1 MKCSAGLLFLLVTL
15 MGQVFAQQH
24 FDYQNTVYLPQVK
37 TVQCYNSQKEQ
48 SMPVINLKS
57 KEQLVFSFD
66 DLDGGTKNYRY
77 TIEHCTSDW
86 KSSNLS
92 SIDYLNGFA
101 DDRINDYSYSS
112 TTLQKFTHYQLQ
124 LPNDQVSPKISGNYL
139 LKVYLDND
147 QNKPVISQ
155 RFYVVEPQLNVVM
168 EVVPSTQVRRL
179 QRNQKVN
186 FSIFHSMPIQNP
198 FTDIKAILMQ
208 NGIPELS
215 FVNKKPSYIKPGEL
229 VYNDPETNDFPG
241 GNEFRKVDIR
251 SIRYKTG
258 QVQALTRDTAIQV
271 ALFRDQP
278 FTGKY
283 SNQFDEN
290 GNFFIRN
297 QDERDVNTESDYA
310 NVLFSLDATPA
321 NTEAGDVY
329 VVGRFNN
336 YRLSEENKMQFDAQN
351 KSYIRP
357 IKLKQGLYD
366 YKYFWKASPSGT
378 VDPTK
383 FEGSYFEAENA
394 YQVFVY
400 YRKPGGRWEELI
412 GYALK
417 SK

>member
-1 MKCSAGLLFLLVTL
+1 MKRSAGLLFLLVTL
-15 MGQVFAQQH
+15 LGQVFAQQR

-57 KEQLVFSFD
+57 NEHLVFSFD

-86 KSSNLS
+86 KSSDLS
-92 SIDYLNGFA
+92 TIDYLNGFP

-155 RFYVVEPQLNVVM
+155 RFYVVEPQANVVM
-168 EVVPSTQVRRL
+168 QVVPSTQVGRL
-179 QRNQKVN
+179 QTNQKVN
-186 FSIFHSMPIQNP
+186 FSIFHSFSIQNP
-198 FTDIKAILMQ
+198 FTDIRAIVMQ
-208 NGIPELS
+208 NGIPEVSYLNRKPS
-215 FVNKKPSYIKPGEL
+215 FVKQGEL

-241 GNEFRKVDIR
+241 GNEFRKVDLR

-258 QVQALTRDTAIQV
+258 QVQALTRDTSIQV
-271 ALFRDQP
+271 TLSTDLAT
-278 FTGKY
+278 TGKY

-297 QDERDVNTESDYA
+297 QDGSNDNTDGDYA
-310 NVLFSLDATPA
+310 YVVFSLDASA
-321 NTEAGDVY
+321 TEDGDVY

-336 YRLSEENKMQFDAQN
+336 YRLTAENKMLYDAQ
-351 KSYIRP
+351 KKRYFKQ

-366 YKYFWKASPSGT
+366 YKYFWKAAASST
-378 VDPTK
+378 VDSIK
-383 FEGSYFEAENA
+383 FEGSYFETENA

>member
-1 MKCSAGLLFLLVTL
+1 MKRTSGLLFLLVTL
-15 MGQVFAQQH
+15 LGQAFGQRQ

-57 KEQLVFSFD
+57 NERLVFSFD

-92 SIDYLNGFA
+92 SIDYLNGFT

-112 TTLQKFTHYQLQ
+112 TTLQKYTHYQLQ
-124 LPNDQVSPKISGNYL
+124 LPNDQVSPKIAGNYL

-155 RFYVVEPQLNVVM
+155 RFYVVSSQVNVQM
-168 EVVPSTQVRRL
+168 EVVPSTQVSRL

-186 FSIFHSMPIQNP
+186 FSIFHSVPIQNP
-198 FTDIKAILMQ
+198 FTDIKAVVMQ

-215 FVNKKPSYIKPGEL
+215 FLNQKPSYVKPGEL

-251 SIRYKTG
+251 SIRYKTA
-258 QVQALTRDTAIQV
+258 QVQDLIRDTSVQVVLFKDQV
-271 ALFRDQP
+271 A
-278 FTGKY
+278 TGKY
-283 SNQFDEN
+283 SSQFDEN

-297 QDERDVNTESDYA
+297 SDGRDENTESDYA
-310 NVLFSLDATPA
+310 NVLFSLEAPA
-321 NTEAGDVY
+321 PEAGDVY

-336 YRLSEENKMQFDAQN
+336 YRLSAENKMLYDPER
-351 KSYIRP
+351 KSYIKQ

-366 YKYFWKASPSGT
+366 YKYFYRAASSGT
-378 VDPTK
+378 VDTVK
-383 FEGSYFEAENA
+383 LEGSYFEAENA

-400 YRKPGGRWEELI
+400 YRKPGVRWEELI

>member
-1 MKCSAGLLFLLVTL
+1 MKRTAGLLFLLVTL
-15 MGQVFAQQH
+15 LGQAFGQRQ

-48 SMPVINLKS
+48 SMPVINLNS
-57 KEQLVFSFD
+57 NEHLVFSFD

-112 TTLQKFTHYQLQ
+112 TTLQRFTNYQLQ
-124 LPNDQVSPKISGNYL
+124 LPNDQVSPKIAGNYL

-155 RFYVVEPQLNVVM
+155 RFYVIASQVNVQM
-168 EVVPSTQVRRL
+168 EVVASTQVGRL
-179 QRNQKVN
+179 QQNQKVN

-198 FTDIKAILMQ
+198 FTDIKAVVMQ

-215 FVNKKPSYIKPGEL
+215 FLNQKPSYVKPGEL

-251 SIRYKTG
+251 SIRYKTA
-258 QVQALTRDTAIQV
+258 QVQDLIRDTAIQV

-278 FTGKY
+278 TTGKY
-283 SNQFDEN
+283 SSQFDEN

-297 QDERDVNTESDYA
+297 SDGRDENTESDYA
-310 NVLFSLDATPA
+310 NVLFSLDAAASQT
-321 NTEAGDVY
+321 GDVY

-336 YRLSEENKMQFDAQN
+336 YRLSTENKMLYDPQR
-351 KSYIRP
+351 KCYIKQ

-366 YKYFWKASPSGT
+366 YKYFYKDSSLST
-378 VDPTK
+378 VDPIK
-383 FEGSYFEAENA
+383 IEGSYFEAENA

>member
-1 MKCSAGLLFLLVTL
+1 MKRSAGLLFLLVTL
-15 MGQVFAQQH
+15 LGQVFAQQR
-24 FDYQNTVYLPQVK
+24 FDYQNIVYLPQVK

-57 KEQLVFSFD
+57 NEHLVFSFD

-86 KSSNLS
+86 KSSDLS
-92 SIDYLNGFA
+92 TIDYLNGFP

-155 RFYVVEPQLNVVM
+155 RFYVVEPQANVVM
-168 EVVPSTQVRRL
+168 QVVPSTQVGRL
-179 QRNQKVN
+179 QTNQKVN
-186 FSIFHSMPIQNP
+186 FSIFHSFSIQNP
-198 FTDIKAILMQ
+198 FTDIRAIVMQ
-208 NGIPELS
+208 NGIPEVSYLNRKPS
-215 FVNKKPSYIKPGEL
+215 FVKQGEL

-241 GNEFRKVDIR
+241 GNEFRKVDLR

-258 QVQALTRDTAIQV
+258 QVQALTRDTSIQV
-271 ALFRDQP
+271 TLSTDLAT
-278 FTGKY
+278 TGKY

-297 QDERDVNTESDYA
+297 QDGSNDNTDGDYA
-310 NVLFSLDATPA
+310 NVVFSLDASA
-321 NTEAGDVY
+321 TEDGDVY

-336 YRLSEENKMQFDAQN
+336 YRLTAENKMLYDAQ
-351 KSYIRP
+351 KKRYFKQ

-366 YKYFWKASPSGT
+366 YKYFWKAAASST
-378 VDPTK
+378 VDSIK
-383 FEGSYFEAENA
+383 FEGSYFETENA

-400 YRKPGGRWEELI
+400 YRKPGGRWEDLI